1 MFTLN
6 HFFLI
11 LKKIEKEKQIHVYRN
26 NMLMPENSD
35 QWGWHFE
42 TLRNYASVLHLMIVL
57 QNS

>member
-11 LKKIEKEKQIHVYRN
+11 LKKFFENEKQIYRN

>member
-11 LKKIEKEKQIHVYRN
+11 LKKIEKEKQIYRN

-42 TLRNYASVLHLMIVL
+42 TLKNYASD
-57 QNS
+57 Q

>member
-11 LKKIEKEKQIHVYRN
+11 LKKIFENEKQIYRN

-42 TLRNYASVLHLMIVL
+42 TLKNYASVMHLMILL

>member
-11 LKKIEKEKQIHVYRN
+11 LKKIFENEKQIYRN

>member
-11 LKKIEKEKQIHVYRN
+11 LKKIEKEKQIYRN

>member
-6 HFFLI
+6 NFFLI
-11 LKKIEKEKQIHVYRN
+11 LKKIEKEKQIYRN